1 MFNSP
6 NRPRLFL
13 LGLAVLVPFVGAF
26 TLHHL
31 FSVAAQGKHAKSA
44 DYGSQMVEYT
54 REGRYDEAIQTGLK
68 SLHNDPSDGAV
79 YQQIVVVY
87 LIRAQKDSAQQKQWI
102 QRAISYIDK
111 ALQADPDNP
120 VNVRDLGF
128 DFEKAGDLA
137 SDGNCQY
144 YRRALDLSKRV
155 VALLQSDHITAG
167 GQTYPIDPERK
178 EFTAYGHVFR
188 IEPLQ
193 KANEKLSER
202 LKTKLTS
209 AKCE

>member
-1 MFNSP
+1 MFNSRS
-6 NRPRLFL
+6 RPHLL
-13 LGLAVLVPFVGAF
+13 LGLAILMPVVGAF
-26 TLHHL
+26 TIHHL
-31 FSVAAQGKHAKSA
+31 FSAAAQDKRTKSV

-54 REGRYDEAIQTGLK
+54 REGKYEEAIQTGLR

-79 YQQIVVVY
+79 YQQMVIVY
-87 LIRAQKDSAQQKQWI
+87 LIRAEKDSAQQKQWI
-102 QRAISYIDK
+102 MQAVSYIDK
-111 ALQADPDNP
+111 VLQADPDNP
-120 VNVRDLGF
+120 VNIRDLAF
-128 DFEKAGDLA
+128 DLEKVGDLA
-137 SDGNCQY
+137 SVGRCQN
-144 YRRALDLSKRV
+144 YRRALDLSKRAA
-155 VALLQSDHITAG
+155 ALLQGDHITAG

-202 LKTKLTS
+202 LKTKLAT